1 MIDPPTLMLFLAGA
15 DGHLQ
20 DAPASTGPDWW
31 GALAGLHPLVIH
43 FPIALIV
50 VAALVELVALL
61 ARHHRLTSF
70 GIIAVMVGTPFAVL
84 AAWSGWSLADEGYGR
99 GLELDLHRW
108 LGVASVGLLALM
120 FVLTLVSWFGHRQ
133 WATGSVR
140 GLLLVS
146 AILIGITAHF
156 GGDMVWGKSLVA
168 ESLCPGTDAT
178 DVRTAASERTAEAS
192 DEPASAEASPAV
204 SAGPAASTVA
214 AVSFEAQVKPI
225 LDTHCWDCHGPTGRA
240 KAGIRL
246 ASTADFSRDIHGSP
260 MIDPGSPEGS
270 ELFKV
275 VNLPRD
281 DDLAMPP
288 SGPGL
293 SEQEIEVL
301 RRWILEGGRLEP
313 AAAATPPTTVA
324 TRGEPASPD
333 PVATPGAT
341 PLTDA
346 QRAAMRDST
355 SRLRERGVSIR
366 PVSVDNPFQVLNAN
380 GLSHRLEPPFGDA
393 DLVLVAGLR
402 PVLQDLD
409 LANTEVTDRGISVL
423 AGFDHLERISL
434 KDTALSDPGARV
446 LAGLPAL
453 EVVNLFG
460 TQLGDAGLL
469 ELARS
474 SSIRRIYAGQTLVT
488 ESGVEA
494 ARRLRADLTVIWA
507 APVSPAATAAAVP
520 PGL

>member
-43 FPIALIV
+43 FPIALII

-70 GIIAVMVGTPFAVL
+70 GIIAVLVGTPFAVL

-168 ESLCPGTDAT
+168 ESLFPGPDAT
-178 DVRTAASERTAEAS
+178 SDVRTAAGEGTGAVRDDPAPAATPA
-192 DEPASAEASPAV
+192 EPAGT
-204 SAGPAASTVA
+204 AGPTVA

-246 ASTADFSRDIHGSP
+246 ASAADFSRDIHGAP
-260 MIDPGSPEGS
+260 MVDPGSPEGS

-293 SEQEIEVL
+293 TKQEIEVL

-313 AAAATPPTTVA
+313 AAAAPSTADVTRDEPRPQDPPA
-324 TRGEPASPD
+324 P
-333 PVATPGAT
+333 PGAD

-346 QRAAMRDST
+346 QRSAMRDST

-393 DLVLVAGLR
+393 DLALVAGLR

-409 LANTEVTDRGISVL
+409 LANTEVTDRGISDL

-434 KDTALSDPGARV
+434 KDTATSDPGARV

-460 TQLGDAGLL
+460 TQLGDEGLL

-474 SSIRRIYAGQTLVT
+474 ASIRRIYAGQTLVT

-494 ARRLRADLTVIWA
+494 ARRLRADVTIIWA
-507 APVSPAATAAAVP
+507 APVLPATTASAAS